1 MSEFTPVWRKPQMTR
16 AQVRKYQ
23 KEMEEKRLEAQRKL
37 DEAKQNWDY
46 YAEDLGELEKELD
59 NL

>member
-1 MSEFTPVWRKPQMTR
+1 MTR

-37 DEAKQNWDY
+37 EEAKQN
-46 YAEDLGELEKELD
+46 
-59 NL
+59 